1 VQIQT
6 GSAELVPFF
15 KKTESNDTGI
25 WAEKIEGMP
34 ALLNPT
40 AASST
45 PHHNYDATLQCP

>member
-15 KKTESNDTGI
+15 KETESNHNGI
-25 WAEKIEGMP
+25 WVEKEEGMP

-40 AASST
+40 AA
-45 PHHNYDATLQCP
+45 